1 MKALLLTQHAPIESR
16 PLTYVDLPKPTPQ
29 ANELLVRVRVCAIC
43 RTDLH
48 IVEGDLKRRSLPLI
62 LGHQIV
68 GTVASKGASC
78 KRFQIGK
85 RVGVAWLR
93 HTCGSCACCCS
104 NKENL
109 CEVSQYTG
117 YDFNG
122 GYAEYTTVPEDYAYE
137 IPDIFS
143 DAEAAPLLC
152 AGIVGYRAYKRSEIN
167 PGGRLGIYGF
177 GSSAH
182 LIMQIARYQQCE
194 VFVATRDE
202 RHQALARSMG
212 AVWAGPAAVLPQIV
226 DSIIVFAPAGE
237 LVPLAL
243 QSLRA
248 GGTVSLADIH
258 MTDIPSMEYQGCLFH
273 EKNLRSVEA
282 NTRADGRELLALAE
296 QIPIKPHTT
305 EYRLEQANEALL
317 QLKRHAI
324 QGTAILRIP

>member
-16 PLTYVDLPKPTPQ
+16 PLTGVDLPKPIPQ
-29 ANELLVRVRVCAIC
+29 VHELLVRVSVCAIC

-48 IVEGDLKRRSLPLI
+48 VVEGDLKGGRLPLI
-62 LGHQIV
+62 PGHQII
-68 GTVASKGASC
+68 GTVESKGAGC
-78 KRFQIGK
+78 KRLQIGQ
-85 RVGVAWLR
+85 RVGIAWLR
-93 HTCGSCACCCS
+93 HTCGECSCCRS
-104 NKENL
+104 DRENL
-109 CEVSQYTG
+109 CEASQYTG

-122 GYAEYTTVPEDYAYE
+122 GYAEYATVPEDYAYE
-137 IPDIFS
+137 IPDLFS

-152 AGIVGYRAYKRSEIN
+152 AGIVGYRAYKRSEIS

-182 LIMQIARYQQCE
+182 IIMQIARYQRCE

-202 RHQALARSMG
+202 RHQQLARSMG
-212 AVWAGPAAVLPQIV
+212 AVWAGPAAVLPQKV

-282 NTRADGRELLALAE
+282 NTRADGRDLLALAK

-305 EYRLEQANEALL
+305 EFPFEKANDVLL
-317 QLKRHAI
+317 LLKQHAI
-324 QGTAILRIP
+324 QGTAVLRIR